1 MTTQRRPSTISRAVH
16 LLRRPWALGLFVLLM
31 LPIGYAGVKWIGWP
45 IYKDWREKRFLEL
58 AESRISEGQLEE
70 ANLLLRQI
78 IRANPRS
85 LPAWK
90 SSLRVSEALG
100 GANTP
105 FVLQQLLTL
114 EPSNIEYRLRLAT
127 ILFQHRA
134 VREAGEQLNLIPES
148 ERQRPDVLRLA
159 ADVARAGN
167 NLKLAERILVLLV
180 RLKPDDIQARID
192 LAGIRLKGTDLISID
207 EASVE
212 LRALLDNPE
221 HRIAAL
227 RLLLGSAMRFD
238 RAEEVRELAGQLK
251 SDFNAT
257 FADRLMILSAEKMLG
272 TREFSRDLEAVKKE
286 AEEEASKAQMLADF
300 LLQNKMFTDAEKWL
314 DSLPEEILSRPEIA
328 MRMSEALFNSRDWET
343 LEEKMKVAK
352 WDRADFYR
360 LALLAYAMR
369 AQGKEKE
376 FRDTWQLAVIAAEVE
391 PRNYKLLL
399 DQADRWG
406 WKSENLDLLWR
417 VFQKDPTDDDIY
429 NDLIQLNRN
438 SGNTVALSRVFQ
450 RRIELKPG
458 DDLAKN
464 NLAFLSL
471 LLNTNLAQAFRY
483 ARDAYEGEPGSPFKA
498 TTYAFA
504 FLRQDRVD
512 DAIEILNKIS
522 AEDRARP
529 ERALY
534 VGVILAAKGRNS
546 EAEQSLSRVVPA
558 QLLPE
563 ERQLLDETRE
573 KIAAALAAN
582 SPS

>member
-1 MTTQRRPSTISRAVH
+1 
-16 LLRRPWALGLFVLLM
+16 M
-31 LPIGYAGVKWIGWP
+31 LPIGYAGAKWIAWP

-58 AESRISEGQLEE
+58 ADTRIAEGQFEE
-70 ANLLLRQI
+70 ANILLRQI

-85 LPAWK
+85 LPAWR
-90 SSLRVSEALG
+90 SSLRVADALG
-100 GANTP
+100 GENSP
-105 FVLQQLLTL
+105 FVLQQLLVL
-114 EPSNIEYRLRLAT
+114 EPGNTDNRLRLAT
-127 ILFQHRA
+127 VLFKHRA
-134 VREAGEQLNLIPES
+134 IREAGEQLNMIPEA
-148 ERQRPDVLRLA
+148 ERGRPDVLRLA
-159 ADVARAGN
+159 AEVARTAN
-167 NLKLAERILVLLV
+167 NNKLAERLLV
-180 RLKPDDIQARID
+180 ALLKLSPDDIPARID
-192 LAGIRLKGTDLISID
+192 LAGLRLKGTDLLAID
-207 EASVE
+207 EASAE
-212 LRALLDNPE
+212 LRALLDNRE

-227 RLLLGSAMRFD
+227 RLLLGSAMRLSRKD
-238 RAEEVRELAGQLK
+238 EVRELASQLK

-272 TREFSRDLEAVKKE
+272 TQDFTRDLEAVKRE

-300 LLQNKMFTDAEKWL
+300 LLQNRMFTDAEQWL
-314 DSLPEEILSRPEIA
+314 GSLPEEILARPEIA

-343 LEEKMKVAK
+343 LEEKMKAAK
-352 WDRADFYR
+352 WDRAEFYR
-360 LALLAYAMR
+360 LALLSYAMR
-369 AQGKEKE
+369 AQNKEKE

-406 WKSENLDLLWR
+406 WKSEKLDLLWR
-417 VFQKDPTDDDIY
+417 VFQKDPTDDELY
-429 NDLIQLNRN
+429 NDLIKLNRA

-450 RRIELKPG
+450 RRIELKPS

-471 LLNTNLAQAFRY
+471 LLNTNLAQAFRL
-483 ARDAYEGEPGSPFKA
+483 ARDAYEGEPESPFKA

-504 FLRQDRVD
+504 FFRQNRFD
-512 DAIEILNKIS
+512 DAIDILNRIP

-534 VGVILAAKGRNS
+534 VGAILAAKERWS
-546 EAEQSLSRVVPA
+546 EAEQALSHVVPA

-563 ERQLLDETRE
+563 ERQLLDQTRT
-573 KIAAALAAN
+573 KISAALAAN